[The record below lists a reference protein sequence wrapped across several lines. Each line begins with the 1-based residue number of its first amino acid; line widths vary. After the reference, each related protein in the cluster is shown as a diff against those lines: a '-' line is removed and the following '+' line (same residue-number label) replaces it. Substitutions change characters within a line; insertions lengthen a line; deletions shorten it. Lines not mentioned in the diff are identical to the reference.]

1 MSCARRISVPV
12 VTISFLCH
20 PMPWSFSLS
29 SPFLS
34 QLMINP
40 VINSE
45 PSEGNPREANGGWK
59 DYHILI
65 LFSSPRFSR
74 CNSSDKGS
82 GHVAPSSLHRH
93 WSGVIYALQRHRVRR
108 SERAEGMRWGT
119 SRETDPP
126 NQDLTFLSPVG
137 CGRDRNEWRER
148 SVPSYIPFSFRS
160 GMRREGLERNGCDKT
175 LAIPFHSS
183 WPEGPPDEECND
195 EEGTTSE
202 WTTWVKLVGWG
213 GEPLPSGEPWGREG
227 DGWEGPVSGEGRVE
241 GNQEWIMNG
250 GSFRRSESRVVPSPH
265 PFHHR
270 LRRWWKG
277 WGRREPATDDEPLPH
292 GPCLSSLSRNGLCL
306 GRSEPHPLS
315 VASRETPDRSERSE
329 PLHTTLIPSDRG
341 LGARTGVVRRDGMG
355 WQALH
360 H

>member
-1 MSCARRISVPV
+1 M
-12 VTISFLCH
+12 
-20 PMPWSFSLS
+20 
-29 SPFLS
+29 
-34 QLMINP
+34 
-40 VINSE
+40 
-45 PSEGNPREANGGWK
+45 
-59 DYHILI
+59 
-65 LFSSPRFSR
+65 
-74 CNSSDKGS
+74 
-82 GHVAPSSLHRH
+82 APSSLHRH

-213 GEPLPSGEPWGREG
+213 GPPTITPLRSPPPTNPARSAEG
-227 DGWEGPVSGEGRVE
+227 CEG
-241 GNQEWIMNG
+241 M
-250 GSFRRSESRVVPSPH
+250 
-265 PFHHR
+265 
-270 LRRWWKG
+270 
-277 WGRREPATDDEPLPH
+277 
-292 GPCLSSLSRNGLCL
+292 GLGVD
-306 GRSEPHPLS
+306 GRS
-315 VASRETPDRSERSE
+315 RRKRTDTPI
-329 PLHTTLIPSDRG
+329 TCPSFPPYAIQRRVKWN
-341 LGARTGVVRRDGMG
+341 GAK
-355 WQALH
+355 
-360 H
+360 

>member
-160 GMRREGLERNGCDKT
+160 GMRREPWAKSVAWGWRTGTKNEESFCDRQGTPEDREGGLIPTKKDKGNEWKT
-175 LAIPFHSS
+175 LWWDHLPFMIHSWGS
-183 WPEGPPDEECND
+183 SFLSPARLWLADCRWRARRRP
-195 EEGTTSE
+195 GTKEAT
-202 WTTWVKLVGWG
+202 
-213 GEPLPSGEPWGREG
+213 
-227 DGWEGPVSGEGRVE
+227 
-241 GNQEWIMNG
+241 
-250 GSFRRSESRVVPSPH
+250 
-265 PFHHR
+265 
-270 LRRWWKG
+270 
-277 WGRREPATDDEPLPH
+277 TDDHSHLMLAS
-292 GPCLSSLSRNGLCL
+292 C
-306 GRSEPHPLS
+306 LS
-315 VASRETPDRSERSE
+315 VAHASLPPSLASDRHEMGMKGRSRCHAFSSSSQFTRWLATLSHLIQGRSDRDRRERGTTGRDETRPAVTNGEWLVVTV
-329 PLHTTLIPSDRG
+329 PLIPHSFVSR
-341 LGARTGVVRRDGMG
+341 
-355 WQALH
+355 H
-360 H
+360 SP

>member
-1 MSCARRISVPV
+1 MVARVLCKPKSE
-12 VTISFLCH
+12 SHDLFLCH

-160 GMRREGLERNGCDKT
+160 GMRREPWAKSVAWGWRTGTKNEESFCDRQGTPEDREGGLIPTKKDKGNEWKT
-175 LAIPFHSS
+175 LWWDHLPFMIHSWGS
-183 WPEGPPDEECND
+183 SFLSVVRPTHPVACGSL
-195 EEGTTSE
+195 T
-202 WTTWVKLVGWG
+202 VGG
-213 GEPLPSGEPWGREG
+213 GREG
-227 DGWEGPVSGEGRVE
+227 DPEPRKRPQTTIPISCSLRVC
-241 GNQEWIMNG
+241 
-250 GSFRRSESRVVPSPH
+250 RS
-265 PFHHR
+265 
-270 LRRWWKG
+270 LM
-277 WGRREPATDDEPLPH
+277 
-292 GPCLSSLSRNGLCL
+292 
-306 GRSEPHPLS
+306 
-315 VASRETPDRSERSE
+315 
-329 PLHTTLIPSDRG
+329 LHF
-341 LGARTGVVRRDGMG
+341 
-355 WQALH
+355 LH